1 MVFRRLK
8 MLDERAIFAG
18 LGMIDVAVAAVLLT
32 ALSSLFKTSHY
43 KIVIWPI
50 DLIFVGILI
59 GIRRGRRTGV
69 VRGFIKARLRGRVI
83 YDPTSI

>member
-1 MVFRRLK
+1 

-18 LGMIDVAVAAVLLT
+18 LGMIDVAVAAILLT

-50 DLIFVGILI
+50 DLIFVGLLV
-59 GIRRGRRTGV
+59 GIRRGRRIGV
-69 VRGFIKARLRGRVI
+69 IRSFVKARLRGRVI
-83 YDPTSI
+83 YDPASI